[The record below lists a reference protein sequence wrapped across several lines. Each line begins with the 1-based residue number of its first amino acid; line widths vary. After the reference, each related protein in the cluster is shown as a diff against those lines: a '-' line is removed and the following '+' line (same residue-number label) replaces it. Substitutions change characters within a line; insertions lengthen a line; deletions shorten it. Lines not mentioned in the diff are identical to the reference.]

1 MAKNLVVDGDYRIKT
16 GDAGTIFLDT
26 GNQIGQVYLT
36 GNLVVKGTTTQVDA
50 TDLNLK
56 DNIIQVNSGEQ
67 GAGVTLG
74 TAGIQVDRGSLVD
87 TQIVFDESVTWND
100 PVTQTVK
107 TGGFKLRDTNGSNIG
122 LEVRSISTGGGDL
135 YLINTGTGVISVSGT
150 NSYENQ
156 VTDDDDI
163 PNKKYVDVQIAAQ
176 VAAADFQKI
185 RDGSS
190 SFTQV
195 VVADFE
201 STSQPS
207 VAAITVDGNNHV
219 NFFDN
224 RTELHDLRIRDSRIE
239 TTVSS
244 ADLVLSA
251 PGTGSVVIDDQ
262 LQILTTPSP
271 DDGSVDPAQ
280 PTDGLKVYAKTQGVG
295 KTGLYYVN
303 SNNVRDELISKNR
316 SIESVHHSMN
326 LRQRRINKVI
336 RSSSLNRQIFHAPPI
351 VSIFRDTFLKRIGGL
366 RQLDNLKWL
375 YGYKV

>member
-1 MAKNLVVDGDYRIKT
+1 MSQKAIYPGTFDPITKGHIDLVERACKLFDKVVLAIAASEAKSPLFTLEERIDISKRIFKGNDQVEIIGFSGLLVDLAKD
-16 GDAGTIFLDT
+16 
-26 GNQIGQVYLT
+26 N
-36 GNLVVKGTTTQVDA
+36 DA
-50 TDLNLK
+50 TIL
-56 DNIIQVNSGEQ
+56 I
-67 GAGVTLG
+67 
-74 TAGIQVDRGSLVD
+74 RG
-87 TQIVFDESVTWND
+87 
-100 PVTQTVK
+100 
-107 TGGFKLRDTNGSNIG
+107 LR
-122 LEVRSISTGGGDL
+122 
-135 YLINTGTGVISVSGT
+135 
-150 NSYENQ
+150 
-156 VTDDDDI
+156 
-163 PNKKYVDVQIAAQ
+163 
-176 VAAADFQKI
+176 
-185 RDGSS
+185 
-190 SFTQV
+190 

-316 SIESVHHSMN
+316 SLLLSM
-326 LRQRRINKVI
+326 I
-336 RSSSLNRQIFHAPPI
+336 
-351 VSIFRDTFLKRIGGL
+351 
-366 RQLDNLKWL
+366 
-375 YGYKV
+375 Y

>member
-1 MAKNLVVDGDYRIKT
+1 MAKNVVTDGDYRIKT
-16 GDAGTIFLDT
+16 ADSGTIYLDT
-26 GNQIGQVYLT
+26 GTQIGQVYMT

-56 DNIIQVNSGEQ
+56 DNIIQVKSGEQ

-87 TQIVFDESVTWND
+87 TQFVFDESVSWND
-100 PVTQTVK
+100 PVTQTIK
-107 TGGFKLRDTNGSNIG
+107 AGAFKLRDTNGGNIG
-122 LEVRSISTGGGDL
+122 LEVRSIATGGGDL
-135 YLINTGTGVISVSGT
+135 YLINAGTGVISVSGT
-150 NSYENQ
+150 NQYENQ
-156 VTDDDDI
+156 ITDDDDI

-201 STSQPS
+201 TTSNPS

-219 NFFDN
+219 NFYDN
-224 RTELHDLRIRDSRIE
+224 RSELHDLRITGSKIE

-271 DDGSVDPAQ
+271 DDAGVDPAQ
-280 PTDGLKVYAKTQGVG
+280 PTDGLKIYAKSQGVG

-303 SNNVRDELISKNR
+303 SSNVRDELISKNR
-316 SIESVHHSMN
+316 SLLLSM
-326 LRQRRINKVI
+326 
-336 RSSSLNRQIFHAPPI
+336 IF
-351 VSIFRDTFLKRIGGL
+351 
-366 RQLDNLKWL
+366 
-375 YGYKV
+375 

>member
-26 GNQIGQVYLT
+26 GTQIGQVYMT

-56 DNIIQVNSGEQ
+56 DNIIQVNAGEQ

-100 PVTQTVK
+100 PVTNTVK

-122 LEVRSISTGGGDL
+122 LEVRSIATGGGDL
-135 YLINTGTGVISVSGT
+135 FLINTGTGVISVSGT
-150 NSYENQ
+150 NQYENQ
-156 VTDDDDI
+156 ITDDDDI

-201 STSQPS
+201 TTSNPS

-219 NFFDN
+219 NFYDN
-224 RTELHDLRIRDSRIE
+224 RSELHDLRITGSKIE

-271 DDGSVDPAQ
+271 DDAGVDPAQ
-280 PTDGLKVYAKTQGVG
+280 PTDGLKIYAKSQGVG

-316 SIESVHHSMN
+316 SLLLSM
-326 LRQRRINKVI
+326 
-336 RSSSLNRQIFHAPPI
+336 IF
-351 VSIFRDTFLKRIGGL
+351 
-366 RQLDNLKWL
+366 
-375 YGYKV
+375 

>member
-1 MAKNLVVDGDYRIKT
+1 MAKNVVTDGDYRIKT
-16 GDAGTIFLDT
+16 ADSGTIYLDT
-26 GNQIGQVYLT
+26 GTQIGQVYMT

-87 TQIVFDESVTWND
+87 TQFVFDESVSWND
-100 PVTQTVK
+100 PVTQTIK
-107 TGGFKLRDTNGSNIG
+107 AGAFKLRDTNGGNIG
-122 LEVRSISTGGGDL
+122 LEVRSIATGGGDL
-135 YLINTGTGVISVSGT
+135 YLINAGTGVISVSGT

-316 SIESVHHSMN
+316 SLLLSM
-326 LRQRRINKVI
+326 
-336 RSSSLNRQIFHAPPI
+336 IF
-351 VSIFRDTFLKRIGGL
+351 
-366 RQLDNLKWL
+366 
-375 YGYKV
+375 

>member
-1 MAKNLVVDGDYRIKT
+1 MTKYVVTSGDYHIKT
-16 GDAGTIFLDT
+16 NDAGSIFLDT
-26 GNQIGQVYLT
+26 GNQIGQVYMT

-50 TDLNLK
+50 TNLDLK
-56 DNIIQVNSGEQ
+56 DNIIVLNAGEQ
-67 GAGVTLG
+67 GAGVSLSTSG
-74 TAGIQVDRGSLVD
+74 FEIDRGSKVN
-87 TQIVFDESVTWND
+87 TQFVFDETVSWND
-100 PVTQTVK
+100 PVTQTIK
-107 TGGFKLRDTNGSNIG
+107 QGGFKTRDINGGNIG

-135 YLINTGTGVISVSGT
+135 YLINAGTGVISVSGT
-150 NSYENQ
+150 NQYENQ

-201 STSQPS
+201 TTGQTS
-207 VAAITVDGNNHV
+207 VASITVDGVNNV
-219 NFFDN
+219 NFYDN
-224 RTELHDLRIRDSRIE
+224 RSELHDLRVDGSRIS
-239 TTVSS
+239 TTVSNS
-244 ADLVLSA
+244 DLTLSA

-271 DDGSVDPAQ
+271 DDSAVDPAQ
-280 PTDGLKVYAKTQGVG
+280 PTDGLKIYAKSQGVG

-316 SIESVHHSMN
+316 SLLLSM
-326 LRQRRINKVI
+326 
-336 RSSSLNRQIFHAPPI
+336 IF
-351 VSIFRDTFLKRIGGL
+351 
-366 RQLDNLKWL
+366 
-375 YGYKV
+375 

>member
-1 MAKNLVVDGDYRIKT
+1 MTKYVVTSGDYHIKT
-16 GDAGTIFLDT
+16 NDAGSIFLDT
-26 GNQIGQVYLT
+26 GNQIGQVYMT

-50 TDLNLK
+50 TNLDLK
-56 DNIIQVNSGEQ
+56 DNIIVLNSGEQ
-67 GAGVTLG
+67 GAGVSLS
-74 TAGIQVDRGSLVD
+74 TAGIEIDRGSKPN
-87 TQIVFDESVTWND
+87 TQFVFDETVSWND
-100 PVTQTVK
+100 PVTQTIK
-107 TGGFKLRDTNGSNIG
+107 QGGFKTRDINGGNIG

-135 YLINTGTGVISVSGT
+135 YLINAGTGVISVSGT
-150 NSYENQ
+150 NAYENQ

-303 SNNVRDELISKNR
+303 SNNVRDEIISKNR
-316 SIESVHHSMN
+316 SLLLSM
-326 LRQRRINKVI
+326 
-336 RSSSLNRQIFHAPPI
+336 IF
-351 VSIFRDTFLKRIGGL
+351 
-366 RQLDNLKWL
+366 
-375 YGYKV
+375 